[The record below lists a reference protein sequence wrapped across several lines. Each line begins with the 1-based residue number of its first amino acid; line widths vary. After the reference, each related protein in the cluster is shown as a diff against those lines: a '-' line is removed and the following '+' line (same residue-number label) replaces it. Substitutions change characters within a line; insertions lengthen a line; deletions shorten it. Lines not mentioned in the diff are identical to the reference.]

1 MELRAR
7 GTILQALDNEA
18 KDADKG
24 TQANSEDG
32 GDTLLSP
39 KQASNARDTRSLSAR
54 WWDESRPRKR
64 GAIRPAP
71 KSSCDNFF
79 ALLTDWLK
87 ARGLEDA
94 LEHKE
99 DKDGFV
105 VYRYTRVPLTSEQEG
120 WETAFHGTRWYA
132 LWLILAS
139 GVLLESDDREAGH
152 DFWEPGVYCSP
163 LIPTARWYARPHI
176 VFGDGVYHRALL
188 EVVVDTKR
196 RKRER
201 MRGGVQWVFPR
212 EAVAIRAVWLEKN
225 APPNVEEQRFTT
237 WDPGLEAVPPGLSAP
252 KPVTNEVA
260 GLSREEADPEE
271 SNEVESNE
279 AVLGSEPPHKESGA
293 TQPEAGMQD
302 EEPPRAEQQRPRQG
316 GLTTYSRLKIK
327 VPSNDAGIAGAG
339 RQPMQPSPTRTQP
352 SLAQPTESQ
361 GAIVRP
367 PQIVRLQQGAK
378 ERPHLR
384 VTVPPPPPPPPP
396 QGGMARPMGTPPRVP
411 AARKE
416 TVAGTPVAPCA
427 TTTFGGILAK
437 TGIASKAPPPAP
449 LQSSKPVFASG
460 QPHSAAKARKRPVD
474 AFSAACDGFEQDLH
488 SFMGELGVEEAG
500 LPGDSSEKRQKTWRE
515 DLLDDIERKKKE
527 LLSKKT

>member
-260 GLSREEADPEE
+260 GLSREEADPEDMDGTKVILPVKDGLQGRLVVDDIV
-271 SNEVESNE
+271 SLDLKKG
-279 AVLGSEPPHKESGA
+279 AVPDGQKKTITITPASITPASAKGGKGFGGYGPDWSG
-293 TQPEAGMQD
+293 GKGW
-302 EEPPRAEQQRPRQG
+302 G
-316 GLTTYSRLKIK
+316 GWGCGPYGGCGPFGACGCGPFGGYS
-327 VPSNDAGIAGAG
+327 DWWW
-339 RQPMQPSPTRTQP
+339 M
-352 SLAQPTESQ
+352 
-361 GAIVRP
+361 
-367 PQIVRLQQGAK
+367 GAK
-378 ERPHLR
+378 
-384 VTVPPPPPPPPP
+384 
-396 QGGMARPMGTPPRVP
+396 GGWDPYGGYGFDMGPY
-411 AARKE
+411 
-416 TVAGTPVAPCA
+416 
-427 TTTFGGILAK
+427 GGGK
-437 TGIASKAPPPAP
+437 GYGGKYG
-449 LQSSKPVFASG
+449 KG
-460 QPHSAAKARKRPVD
+460 KCK
-474 AFSAACDGFEQDLH
+474 G
-488 SFMGELGVEEAG
+488 G
-500 LPGDSSEKRQKTWRE
+500 W
-515 DLLDDIERKKKE
+515 
-527 LLSKKT
+527 